1 MPPFGREA
9 RQNRPTRRSKL
20 MEAHPKML
28 TYFKRFRMEA
38 LLDEGTAFETVLPAG
53 YRFASWDPELLEDHA
68 WTKHHAFCDEIDA
81 NLFSC
86 FGTMAGCRRL
96 MRDIASRYNFIP
108 EATWLVLYE
117 SEDGRESEPCGTIQG
132 VDGGMGC
139 GSIQNVGV
147 TPPHRGLGI
156 GAAMV
161 RQAMHGFYKQGL
173 HRASLEVTADNLGAV
188 RLYHR
193 LGFRSV
199 KTVYKSAEI
208 AYV

>member
-1 MPPFGREA
+1 
-9 RQNRPTRRSKL
+9 
-20 MEAHPKML
+20 ML

-38 LLDEGTAFETVLPAG
+38 LLDNSVALEARLPDG
-53 YRFASWDPELLEDHA
+53 YRFAAWDPDLLEDHT

-96 MRDIASRYNFIP
+96 MRDITSRPNFIP

-117 SEDGRESEPCGTIQG
+117 PEDHLGPEPCGTIQG

-156 GAAMV
+156 GGAMV
-161 RQAMHGFYKQGL
+161 RQAMHGFYQHGL
-173 HRASLEVTADNLGAV
+173 HRATLEVTADNRGAV
-188 RLYHR
+188 QLYNR
-193 LGFRSV
+193 LGFRAV
-199 KTVYKSAEI
+199 KTVYKPAEI
-208 AYV
+208 VCV